1 MSKMTSKVK
10 WVSGLR
16 FIAGSGSGHGA
27 IMDGSKTASSEET
40 LGPSP
45 MEMVLMGLGGCSGI
59 DVMHILEK
67 MRQPVTGCQ
76 VELEGERAEETPRV
90 YKKIHL
96 IYTISGNNLS
106 QQRVEEAVRLS
117 NEKYCS
123 VSVMLNT
130 SVELSREV
138 MIIEDSVVNLKSL

>member
-1 MSKMTSKVK
+1 MTKMTSKVT

-27 IMDGSKTASSEET
+27 IMDGSQTSSSKEV

-59 DVMHILEK
+59 DVMHILER
-67 MRQPVTGCQ
+67 MRQTVTGCK
-76 VELEGERAEETPRV
+76 VELEGERAEESPRV

-106 QQRVEEAVRLS
+106 QPRVEEAVRLS

-123 VSVMLNT
+123 VSVMLNA
-130 SVELSREV
+130 SVKLTREV
-138 MIIEDSVVNLKSL
+138 KIIQDPVANLG

>member
-1 MSKMTSKVK
+1 MSKVIGIDLGTTNSCV
-10 WVSGLR
+10 
-16 FIAGSGSGHGA
+16 A
-27 IMDGSKTASSEET
+27 IMDGSQTSSSTEV

-59 DVMHILEK
+59 DVMHILGR
-67 MRQPVTGCQ
+67 MRQTVTSCKA
-76 VELEGERAEETPRV
+76 ELEGERVEESPRV

-96 IYTISGNNLS
+96 IYTISGNDLS

-123 VSVMLNT
+123 VSVMLNA
-130 SVELSREV
+130 SVELTREV
-138 MIIEDSVVNLKSL
+138 KIIQDPVVDIG

>member
-1 MSKMTSKVK
+1 
-10 WVSGLR
+10 
-16 FIAGSGSGHGA
+16 
-27 IMDGSKTASSEET
+27 MDGSKTASSEET

-90 YKKIHL
+90 YEKIHL

-123 VSVMLNT
+123 VSVMLNA

-138 MIIEDSVVNLKSL
+138 MIIEDSVVNLK

>member
-1 MSKMTSKVK
+1 MSKMTSKVT

-27 IMDGSKTASSEET
+27 IMDGSQTSSPTEV

-59 DVMHILEK
+59 DVMHILGR
-67 MRQPVTGCQ
+67 MRQTVTGCK
-76 VELEGERAEETPRV
+76 VELEGERAEESPRV

-123 VSVMLNT
+123 VSVMLNA
-130 SVELSREV
+130 SVELTREV
-138 MIIEDSVVNLKSL
+138 KIIQDPVVNLG

>member
-1 MSKMTSKVK
+1 MTTMTSKVT

-16 FIAGSGSGHGA
+16 FIGGSGSGHGV
-27 IMDGSKTASSEET
+27 IMDGSQTAGSEGV

-59 DVMHILEK
+59 DVMHILER
-67 MRQPVTGCQ
+67 MRQPVTACK
-76 VELEGERAEETPRV
+76 VNLEGERADNSPRV

-96 IYTISGNNLS
+96 IYTVSGNNLS
-106 QQRVEEAVRLS
+106 QKRVEEAVRLS

-130 SVELSREV
+130 AVEITREV
-138 MIIEDSVVNLKSL
+138 RVIQDPST